1 MPKKTGSPRRLGS
14 KAKVLYFLLA
24 NIGRVITSDEIREAS
39 GNASEWA
46 RRLRELRNEEGYQI
60 LSHNDRADLK
70 PGEYLLETDKRLPAF
85 ARNISKETRA
95 VVYARNGNTCQLCGV
110 AAGDPDPYNPGR
122 TIRLTLGHV
131 IDKSKG
137 GTDEPSN
144 LRALCSNC
152 NEGLQNISPPK
163 PSQIDLLTFVR
174 RSTREDQLA
183 VLEWLQTKFKSK

>member
-1 MPKKTGSPRRLGS
+1 MPKKKSSSRGPGS
-14 KAKVLYFLLA
+14 KTRVLYFLLA
-24 NIGRVITSDEIREAS
+24 NMGTVVTSEEIREAS

-46 RRLRELRNEEGYQI
+46 RRLRELRTEEGYQI
-60 LSHNDRADLK
+60 LSHRDRAELK
-70 PGEYLLETDKRLPAF
+70 PNEYLMETDKRLPAF

-95 VVYARNGNTCQLCGV
+95 SVYARNGNTCQQCGV
-110 AAGDPDPYNPGR
+110 AAGDPDPYNAGR

-131 IDKSKG
+131 IDKSNG

-163 PSQIDLLTFVR
+163 PSQIDLLTFLR
-174 RSTREDQLA
+174 RATRDVQRA
-183 VLEWLQTKFKSK
+183 ALEWLRSKFEAS